1 MLFGSRRPMRC
12 RQEAVTRKATAAEKA
27 AARVASQAT
36 RQDEAM
42 ARQQAAALARRQEA
56 AAARTRR
63 QQAALRASQSDLA
76 DKAYDLQERLAA
88 AERKRQ
94 VMGPCLVADSIL
106 RLRCTPKIPGVSRCF
121 QPAQRTDPWHML

>member
-1 MLFGSRRPMRC
+1 M
-12 RQEAVTRKATAAEKA
+12 TRKATAEEEV
-27 AARVASQAT
+27 AARVMAHEAKQE
-36 RQDEAM
+36 QAM

-63 QQAALRASQSDLA
+63 HQAAMRASQSDLA

-94 VMGPCLVADSIL
+94 V
-106 RLRCTPKIPGVSRCF
+106 T
-121 QPAQRTDPWHML
+121 

>member
-1 MLFGSRRPMRC
+1 MRALV
-12 RQEAVTRKATAAEKA
+12 RAEQEAVTRKATAEEDY
-27 AARVASQAT
+27 AARKASQAAK
-36 RQDEAM
+36 QEQAM

-63 QQAALRASQSDLA
+63 QQAALRASQSALA

-94 VMGPCLVADSIL
+94 VMGPCPSLS
-106 RLRCTPKIPGVSRCF
+106 S
-121 QPAQRTDPWHML
+121 